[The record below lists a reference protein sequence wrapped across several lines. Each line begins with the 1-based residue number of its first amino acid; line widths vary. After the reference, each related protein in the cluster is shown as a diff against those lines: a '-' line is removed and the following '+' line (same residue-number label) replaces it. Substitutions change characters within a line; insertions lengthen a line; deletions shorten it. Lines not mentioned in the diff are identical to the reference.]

1 MKDFWE
7 ARYATAEFAYGTS
20 PNRFFSDAILRIP
33 PGRML
38 LPGEGEGRNA
48 VYASLMGWEV
58 DAYDQ
63 SQNGAAKA
71 EELAGKKDVTIHYT
85 VGPLEKQSF
94 TPGFYDATAL
104 IFVHLPPSIRSA
116 VHLRII
122 NALRPGG
129 WLIME
134 AFHTS
139 QLGYDTGGPRSV
151 EMLYDREL
159 LIRDFPGMELLELE
173 EREVELDEGIF
184 HRGRAKVIRLLGRKP
199 KHSFNGTRTEE

>member
-20 PNRFFSDAILRIP
+20 PNRFFSDSILRIP

-48 VYASLMGWEV
+48 VYASLKGWEV

-63 SQNGAAKA
+63 SHNGAVKA
-71 EELAGKKDVTIHYT
+71 VELAGKEGVTINYT
-85 VGPLEKQSF
+85 VGSLEMQSF
-94 TPGFYDATAL
+94 RPLYYDAAAL
-104 IFVHLPPSIRSA
+104 IFLHLSPSIRSA
-116 VHLRII
+116 VHMRIVE
-122 NALRPGG
+122 ALRPGG

-139 QLGYDTGGPRSV
+139 QLKYNTGGPRSV
-151 EMLYDREL
+151 EMLYDRDL
-159 LIRDFPGMELLELE
+159 LVRDFQGMALLELN

-184 HRGRAKVIRLLGRKP
+184 HRGKAKVIRLLGRKP
-199 KHSFNGTRTEE
+199 KLEFNGTRTEE